1 MARCDFCCLLTLEKL
16 RGRLAFHPNLASLKR
31 SADNGCDFCFLC
43 WEGFKWEWSTSE
55 INSALNDEAPEGV
68 EDFDPTIWI
77 YGHFQDFSAN
87 LSQPQVKVACGEI
100 SAITGGQE
108 RNDVLNWVTLAVYA
122 EKGNRHV
129 LGRLCTADHD
139 PHLYVDM
146 IYTWL
151 SRCERLHRSCDL
163 NGTIEMPT
171 RLINVGNPQKGQAPR
186 LVITTPTMQEKY
198 LALSYCW
205 GPATDTFTLNGSTM
219 EGMLIGIDE
228 SRVVA
233 AHRDTFVLAR
243 TLGIQF
249 VWIDALCIIQGNT
262 KDWEHESK
270 LMAKVYG
277 NAFLT
282 VIAAR
287 SSDARNSFILNHLQ
301 QRAPACEIPIDESG
315 SESAFIGVKRSRDL
329 GPTETRGW
337 CFQEKLLGRRTII
350 FAPEQLVF
358 SCRSRSYYEDGFVG
372 EDTSTTSLQ
381 AVLHKGDTNLSV
393 RREKLL
399 KLWDWIVFTYTKR
412 QLSNPHDIF
421 AAIASIALPISEVL
435 GSRYLAG
442 LWECDLVRGL
452 LWRPGHL
459 MGSRFGPGTRPLP
472 TRFAAAPVVR
482 APSWSWAAIQ
492 GSVLYVSRDAFKR
505 KLVKYQSQGFIKVKP
520 KFRNPDRWSPDVHC
534 SPNTLHMPYCEIQLW
549 GRMAEAIVL
558 ETTDSEYLKN
568 LSKRYWYVPTMTWH
582 GSLLGRKDAKQGSAK
597 TDLSLFV
604 ALGAFDF
611 AAEKVQEIW
620 CLQLTAEEGLMLRET
635 QDGKFA
641 RLGWFILDN
650 KAWLDN
656 IREVEVSLV

>member
-1 MARCDFCCLLTLEKL
+1 
-16 RGRLAFHPNLASLKR
+16 
-31 SADNGCDFCFLC
+31 
-43 WEGFKWEWSTSE
+43 
-55 INSALNDEAPEGV
+55 
-68 EDFDPTIWI
+68 
-77 YGHFQDFSAN
+77 
-87 LSQPQVKVACGEI
+87 
-100 SAITGGQE
+100 
-108 RNDVLNWVTLAVYA
+108 
-122 EKGNRHV
+122 
-129 LGRLCTADHD
+129 
-139 PHLYVDM
+139 
-146 IYTWL
+146 
-151 SRCERLHRSCDL
+151 
-163 NGTIEMPT
+163 MPT
-171 RLINVGNPQKGQAPR
+171 RLINVGDPQKGQAPR
-186 LVITTPTMQEKY
+186 LVITAPTMQEKY

-233 AHRDTFVLAR
+233 AHRDTFALAR

-249 VWIDALCIIQGNT
+249 VWIDALCIIQGDIQ
-262 KDWEHESK
+262 DWEHESK
-270 LMAKVYG
+270 LMARVYG

-301 QRAPACEIPIDESG
+301 QRAPACQIPIDESG
-315 SESAFIGVKRSRDL
+315 SESAFVGVKRSRDL

-358 SCRSRSYYEDGFVG
+358 SCRSRTYYEDGHVG
-372 EDTSTTSLQ
+372 DDSSTTSLQ
-381 AVLHKGDTNLSV
+381 AVLHGVDADLSV

-399 KLWDWIVFTYTKR
+399 KQWDWIIFTYTKR

-472 TRFAAAPVVR
+472 TRFAVAPVVR

-520 KFRNPDRWSPDVHC
+520 KLRNPDRWSPDVHC

-582 GSLLGRKDAKQGSAK
+582 GSLLGRKDAKQGTAK